1 MIPPNAFAPLVH
13 GGDLDAARKLFPG
26 APEPFLDLS
35 TAVNPHPYPIPELW
49 PEHFARLPDFENL
62 KLLTSYAATAY
73 AAPSEA
79 NVVPAPGSQILMTL
93 LAGLV
98 SPGRAAILGPTYA
111 EHARVAALAGHEA
124 ITVSELAPL
133 GEADLA
139 VVVNPNNPDGRICG
153 KDELLRI
160 AEQQRGR
167 GGLLVVDEAFMDAGP
182 RGESLALHVEDAPV
196 VVLRSFGKFFG
207 LAGLRLSF
215 ALAATALAARLRASL
230 GPWPVSGP
238 ALAVG
243 KSALWDWDWIDETRL
258 SLGHAAVRLKKLL
271 EDAGCGL
278 ADGRLAVLIRACRS
292 TRDRMAQQLETD
304 RLTHALDG
312 ARAAPT
318 APRAFNPRA
327 PPSGGTDTPSDARI
341 TNGSNV

>member
-1 MIPPNAFAPLVH
+1 MIPPNAIAPLVH

-49 PEHFARLPDFENL
+49 PEHFARLPDAEGL
-62 KLLTSYAATAY
+62 KQLTAHAATAY
-73 AAPSEA
+73 AAPSES

-93 LAGLV
+93 VAGLV
-98 SPGRAAILGPTYA
+98 GPGRAAILGPTYA
-111 EHARVAALAGHEA
+111 EHARVAALAGHEV

-139 VVVNPNNPDGRICG
+139 IVVNPNNPDGRICG

-160 AEQQRGR
+160 AEQQRDR
-167 GGLLVVDEAFMDAGP
+167 GGLLIVDEAFMDAGP
-182 RGESLALHVEDAPV
+182 RGESLALHVEDANV

-238 ALAVG
+238 ALAAG
-243 KSALWDWDWIDETRL
+243 KAALWDWDWIDDTRL

-271 EDAGCGL
+271 EDAGLESIGYTEL
-278 ADGRLAVLIRACRS
+278 FHLVRS
-292 TRDRMAQQLETD
+292 LDAQQIFE
-304 RLTHALDG
+304 RLGRAGIFVRRFEQEPEWLRFGLPGGEAAWLRLKVAL
-312 ARAAPT
+312 RA
-318 APRAFNPRA
+318 
-327 PPSGGTDTPSDARI
+327 
-341 TNGSNV
+341 